1 MQTSFSFRLD
11 LRKLILALAILSGIV
26 TLANSLYASYR
37 VQRQMLIDHTL
48 ESNHAYAAKLAG
60 SIDDFLI
67 AAQQQLYY
75 SAKILAKHY
84 NDTDYLLEEANRL
97 RQQTNSFNSVVIANA
112 QGIVL
117 ATSPDTLQIVG
128 KKLTSVGAT
137 QALRERKPL
146 ISATYMSVV
155 GNLLVF
161 ISQPVYDGSGIY
173 LGYIGGTIY
182 LKEKSILHSLLG
194 EHYHRDGSYLYVID
208 ANRRILYHPK
218 IERIGTLVSKNPA
231 IDAVISG
238 RTGDMHLSNSE
249 GIDMLAGYA
258 YVKTANWGVVA
269 QRPTAAA
276 LAKLDSLMLDVL
288 RNTMPL
294 GLVTAVFIWLFS
306 RLIAKPLWRLAES
319 AKDMELPG
327 TASRI
332 DKIYCWYF
340 ESAQIKSAML
350 LGINLMHGTIG
361 KLNSDVKTDPLT
373 GLHNRRELTSTLE
386 AWTREQ
392 RFFSVIALDID
403 HFKRVN
409 DTYGHDI
416 GDHVLQTLAQLMRE
430 ASRADDV
437 LCRVG
442 GEEFLVLL
450 SNTSL
455 HTAAQVAERLRASV
469 ENHPIEPVGHITISL
484 GVAHCPQDGVLRADQ
499 VLKQADDL
507 LYQAKNKGRNRVE
520 VAGP

>member
-1 MQTSFSFRLD
+1 MSASFIFRLD
-11 LRKLILALAILSGIV
+11 LRKLILALAILSGLV

-97 RQQTNSFNSVVIANA
+97 RQQTNSFNSIVFTNSE
-112 QGIVL
+112 GIVL
-117 ATSPDTLQIVG
+117 ATSPDTLQVLG
-128 KKLTSVGAT
+128 KKLASAGAIE
-137 QALRERKPL
+137 ALRERRPI
-146 ISATYMSVV
+146 ISAPYISEA

-161 ISQPVYDGSGIY
+161 ISQPVYDGTGKY
-173 LGYIGGTIY
+173 LGYIGGSIY
-182 LKEKSILHSLLG
+182 LKESSILHSLLG
-194 EHYHRDGSYLYVID
+194 EHYHRDGSYLYIID
-208 ANRRILYHPK
+208 PNRRILYHPK
-218 IERIGTLVSKNPA
+218 IERIGTLVGKNPA
-231 IDAVISG
+231 IDTVISG

-276 LAKLDSLMLDVL
+276 LAGLDHLMLHVL
-288 RNTMPL
+288 RNTLPL
-294 GLVTAVFIWLFS
+294 ALVTAVFIWLFS
-306 RLIAKPLWRLAES
+306 RLISQPLWKLAES

-340 ESAQIKSAML
+340 ESAQLKNTML

-430 ASRADDV
+430 SSRADDV

-442 GEEFLVLL
+442 GEEFLLL
-450 SNTSL
+450 LPNTSL
-455 HTAAQVAERLRASV
+455 HTASQVAERLRVVV
-469 ENHPIEPVGHITISL
+469 EHHRMDPVGHITISL
-484 GVAHCPQDGVLRADQ
+484 GVAHCPPDGIVQAEH

-507 LYQAKNKGRNRVE
+507 LYRAKNKGRNRVE
-520 VAGP
+520 VADP